1 MRVLLFVFALFAF
14 VPAAYSEEIYI
25 CPMHPHIEGEAG
37 ETCPICG
44 MTLVPKIVDA
54 PPMEGMDM
62 GSGGQMSG
70 MVTITPQFI
79 QALGVKT
86 AEVKKSPFGRDVKAF
101 GEIVPSSRNQTVLN
115 MRAPGWIVNL
125 ATDAVG
131 DTVTKGDLLFTYY
144 SPEIMSAQSDYLIG
158 RRGGVPI
165 ENLER
170 RLRLYGMDEKAI
182 ADFKLAAAMME
193 ETPFYAPVA
202 GTVVSLNISEGS
214 YLKPGEQAL
223 AMQDFAQV
231 WVNADVP
238 VRDVQ
243 FLHEGQKAMVHVPE
257 TGKSYESTIDFIH
270 HVADQTTRTA
280 AVRLELPH
288 SHGEPKPGYLVDV
301 TFKTDAMPRL
311 AVPAEAVLYDGR
323 GAHLIKSLGDGQ
335 FLPLEVEV
343 GITAGGMTEILSG
356 VQEGDAIVRSGQF
369 MIDAESNLRG
379 GMANMGGMDMEGNSS
394 SMEMGAEHV
403 H

>member
-1 MRVLLFVFALFAF
+1 MRVLLFVFALLAF

-44 MTLVPKIVDA
+44 MTLVPKVVDA
-54 PPMEGMDM
+54 PPMEGMDA
-62 GSGGQMSG
+62 GADDKMSG
-70 MVTITPQFI
+70 MVSITPQFI

-86 AEVKKSPFGRDVKAF
+86 AEVKQVPFGRDVKAF
-101 GEIVPSSRNQTVLN
+101 GEIVPSSRNQTVVN
-115 MRAPGWIVNL
+115 MRAPGWIVKL

-131 DTVTKGDLLFTYY
+131 DTVAKGDLLFTYY
-144 SPEIMSAQSDYLIG
+144 SPELMSAQSDYLIG
-158 RRGGVPI
+158 KRGGVPV

-182 ADFKLAAAMME
+182 ADFKAAGAMME

-214 YLKPGEQAL
+214 YLNPGEQAL

-238 VRDVQ
+238 VRDVA
-243 FLHEGQKAMVHVPE
+243 FLREGQKAMVHVPE
-257 TGKSYESTIDFIH
+257 TGKHYESTIDFIH
-270 HVADQTTRTA
+270 HVADLETRTA
-280 AVRLELPH
+280 TVRLELPH

-301 TFKTDAMPRL
+301 TFMTDAMPRL

-323 GAHLIKSLGDGQ
+323 GAHLIKSLGIQ
-335 FLPLEVEV
+335 STPQ
-343 GITAGGMTEILSG
+343 GIRT
-356 VQEGDAIVRSGQF
+356 F
-369 MIDAESNLRG
+369 
-379 GMANMGGMDMEGNSS
+379 
-394 SMEMGAEHV
+394 
-403 H
+403 